1 MSDVF
6 QKGCLLQLNS
16 SCWTGS
22 KALEPSTVKKLGESG
37 WLRGKKH
44 LVDPEY
50 LGPIKGTIQKAR
62 KHLYKLALP
71 FPLTAMTLVPKENV
85 TAIESGLVE
94 IQSEFLAKTEE
105 FARVYESARHEAH
118 KVLGSM
124 FNPTDYPADI
134 RGRFKFEWRYLVLS
148 LPSQTEV
155 LTPDIYAQEVQKF
168 DKLVDEARHLAM
180 LALREEF
187 AGLVNHLVSRLSN
200 NGSKPKILKCSMV
213 ENINE
218 FLESFRSRDMFED
231 LELQMFVKHAGDII
245 STIESPFALKYDE
258 GLRDTVREK
267 MNALKL
273 EIDDSITTLDR
284 FRHNGNA
291 RIDQSI

>member
-94 IQSEFLAKTEE
+94 IQSEFLAKTESSP
-105 FARVYESARHEAH
+105 ESMKA
-118 KVLGSM
+118 LGVK
-124 FNPTDYPADI
+124 PT
-134 RGRFKFEWRYLVLS
+134 KFSAACSTR
-148 LPSQTEV
+148 QT
-155 LTPDIYAQEVQKF
+155 TPPT
-168 DKLVDEARHLAM
+168 
-180 LALREEF
+180 F
-187 AGLVNHLVSRLSN
+187 AGGSNSSGAILS
-200 NGSKPKILKCSMV
+200 
-213 ENINE
+213 
-218 FLESFRSRDMFED
+218 
-231 LELQMFVKHAGDII
+231 
-245 STIESPFALKYDE
+245 
-258 GLRDTVREK
+258 
-267 MNALKL
+267 
-273 EIDDSITTLDR
+273 
-284 FRHNGNA
+284 
-291 RIDQSI
+291 

>member
-1 MSDVF
+1 M
-6 QKGCLLQLNS
+6 
-16 SCWTGS
+16 
-22 KALEPSTVKKLGESG
+22 
-37 WLRGKKH
+37 
-44 LVDPEY
+44 
-50 LGPIKGTIQKAR
+50 
-62 KHLYKLALP
+62 
-71 FPLTAMTLVPKENV
+71 
-85 TAIESGLVE
+85 
-94 IQSEFLAKTEE
+94 
-105 FARVYESARHEAH
+105 
-118 KVLGSM
+118 
-124 FNPTDYPADI
+124 
-134 RGRFKFEWRYLVLS
+134 S

-168 DKLVDEARHLAM
+168 DKLVDEAKHLAM

-245 STIESPFALKYDE
+245 SSIESPFALKYDE